1 MTIAGNAGILCLMKI
16 KVLHPSC
23 NMETVRDAVGG
34 IFTWCREDKIVE
46 FNVLYF
52 QPGKTR
58 GHHYHPEFNEYFLV
72 VEGSGVMVT
81 RDSENAP
88 EELIHMSRGSCT
100 FTPMGVSH
108 TFYSITPVTAVAM
121 LSKRWD
127 DCKNPIIRV
136 EYLQGAKGTLPTQ

>member
-1 MTIAGNAGILCLMKI
+1 MKI
-16 KVLHPSC
+16 EHLVPSC
-23 NMETVRDAVGG
+23 NLETVRDGRGG
-34 IFTWCREDKIVE
+34 IFTWLPKDPIVE
-46 FNVLYF
+46 FNILYF

-81 RDSENAP
+81 RDSETEP

-100 FTPMGVSH
+100 RTPIGVSH
-108 TFYSITPVTAVAM
+108 TFYAITPVTAVAM

-127 DCKNPIIRV
+127 DCNPPIVQV
-136 EYLQGAKGTLPTQ
+136 EFLKGNPPVQD